1 MEEIHG
7 RFDLIISKKND
18 VYLTVE
24 TDKGIARELSD
35 FFTFEVP
42 GAKFMPQYRNRMW
55 DGKIRLFSIQTGEIY
70 FGLLSYIEEFAKR
83 NDIEIEYKEGVK
95 DEERLRDGELDT
107 FIGRVSPQSKGQ
119 NIQIRDYQ
127 MAALDYAI
135 RNNRSLLLSPTASG
149 KSLIIYILSVW
160 YASKTESN
168 ILILVPT
175 TSLVEQMHSDFLDY
189 GFKES
194 MMQKIYQGY
203 STNITKPITIS
214 TWQSVYKMQKK
225 WFDQFSCILGDEV
238 HIFKSKSLT
247 GIMNKMV
254 NCKYRHGF
262 TGTLDGTQTHRLV
275 LEGLFGSVNKVTTTK
290 ELMDSDTLAKLSV
303 ECIVLRYPD
312 ADCKY
317 MKNLSY
323 QDEVDLIVR
332 DERRNKFIVDLT
344 KHLTGN
350 TLVLFQFV
358 EKHGDVLHTMINTS
372 LTDRKVFYVYGGT
385 DTQTREEIRS
395 ITEKE
400 KDAVIVASYGT
411 FSTGINIRNLHNIV
425 FASPSKSRIR
435 VLQSVGRALRLGDNK
450 VSARLVDIADDFTYK
465 GKQNFTLRHFM
476 ERINIYNEEEF
487 DYDIKQISIDKG

>member
-1 MEEIHG
+1 MIT
-7 RFDLIISKKND
+7 R
-18 VYLTVE
+18 
-24 TDKGIARELSD
+24 
-35 FFTFEVP
+35 
-42 GAKFMPQYRNRMW
+42 W
-55 DGKIRLFSIQTGEIY
+55 
-70 FGLLSYIEEFAKR
+70 
-83 NDIEIEYKEGVK
+83 
-95 DEERLRDGELDT
+95 
-107 FIGRVSPQSKGQ
+107 
-119 NIQIRDYQ
+119 
-127 MAALDYAI
+127 ALDYAI

-175 TSLVEQMHSDFLDY
+175 TSLVEQMHSDFVDY

-194 MMQKIYQGY
+194 MMQKIYQGH
-203 STNITKPITIS
+203 SKNITKPITIS

-225 WFDQFSCILGDEV
+225 WFDQFSTILGDEV

-290 ELMDSDTLAKLSV
+290 ELMDSDTLAKLKV

-312 ADCKY
+312 ADCKF
-317 MKNLSY
+317 MKDQGY

-358 EKHGDVLHTMINTS
+358 EKHGDVLHTMINKS

-385 DTQTREEIRS
+385 DTERGRRYVQSLKKKKMQSLLHHMVLFLLVLIF
-395 ITEKE
+395 
-400 KDAVIVASYGT
+400 VIFTTSC
-411 FSTGINIRNLHNIV
+411 SLHH
-425 FASPSKSRIR
+425 P
-435 VLQSVGRALRLGDNK
+435 K
-450 VSARLVDIADDFTYK
+450 VELESCNPLVVRCDLVTIKTQRLVDIADDFTHK
-465 GKQNFTLRHFM
+465 GRQNFTLRHFM